1 MMHGPINIRL
11 TRVMDNIHTC
21 LQLLVALQ
29 QLPLIVP
36 VYFEFL
42 YSAISVDRPASG
54 VTSDFVRYYAF
65 PLTLFVEGMT
75 SCTVDY
81 LAMFLPLFVTV
92 TSSRN

>member
-1 MMHGPINIRL
+1 
-11 TRVMDNIHTC
+11 MDNTHTC
-21 LQLLVALQ
+21 LQLLVALP
-29 QLPLIVP
+29 QLPFLIP

-42 YSAISVDRPASG
+42 YSAISVDRQASG

-75 SCTVDY
+75 SCAVDY
-81 LAMFLPLFVTV
+81 LAILLPLFVTV

>member
-1 MMHGPINIRL
+1 MI
-11 TRVMDNIHTC
+11 
-21 LQLLVALQ
+21 
-29 QLPLIVP
+29 P

-42 YSAISVDRPASG
+42 YSAISVDRQASG
-54 VTSDFVRYYAF
+54 VTSDLVRYYAF

-81 LAMFLPLFVTV
+81 LAVLLPLFVTF